1 MWGGNMYEGIIS
13 IFREI
18 SDPRKGNAIVYD
30 LVEVLVISILA
41 ILCGAKYFTEMEL
54 FGHEREKWLRTF
66 LKLEHGIP
74 SHDTFCDVY
83 SAIEPET
90 ITKSFA
96 KWVETIR
103 QKISGEV
110 VAIDGKTVCASRD
123 VPKNKK
129 AVHIVSAWAA
139 TNRLVLGQLACQEKS
154 NEITAIPQLL
164 DLLEIKGCIVTIDAM
179 GTQTK
184 IAEKVIDKGADYILS
199 VKENQ
204 PLLHSDIA
212 LYFQTERNSLTE
224 IAKTTE
230 KSHGRYETGEMV
242 ISKDITWLD
251 KEGKWKNL
259 SGIGMLTSTQQKIGS
274 DEVQTAVH
282 YFIFSIPDATAE
294 QILSAKRS
302 HWGIEN
308 ALHWTLDVAYNED
321 NCRARADN
329 AAIVFNLMRH
339 LSLNLLSQ
347 EKTSKGG
354 VKSKRLRCALSSDYL
369 EKVLGIS

>member
-1 MWGGNMYEGIIS
+1 MYEGIVS
-13 IFREI
+13 IFRGI
-18 SDPRKGNAIVYD
+18 ADPRKGNAIIYD
-30 LVEVLVISILA
+30 LVEVLIISILA
-41 ILCGAKYFTEMEL
+41 ILCGAEYFTEMEL
-54 FGHEREKWLRTF
+54 FGREREAWLRTF

-83 SAIEPET
+83 SALKPET
-90 ITKSFA
+90 IAKRFA
-96 KWVETIR
+96 EWVETIR

-110 VAIDGKTVCASRD
+110 VAIDGKTICASRD

-139 TNRLVLGQLACQEKS
+139 TNRLVLGQFACEEKS
-154 NEITAIPQLL
+154 NEITAIPQLME
-164 DLLEIKGCIVTIDAM
+164 LLEIKGCIITIDAM

-184 IAEKVIDKGADYILS
+184 IAEKIIEKGADYILS

-204 PLLHSDIA
+204 PQLYSDIE
-212 LYFQTERNSLTE
+212 LYFKAEKSTLET
-224 IAKTTE
+224 AKTTE
-230 KSHGRYETGEMV
+230 KSHGRIETREMA
-242 ISKDITWLD
+242 ISDDISWLD
-251 KEGKWKNL
+251 PEKRWKNL
-259 SGIGMLTSTQQKIGS
+259 AGIGMLTSTQQKVGS
-274 DEVQTAVH
+274 DEVQSSVH
-282 YFIFSIPDATAE
+282 YFIFSIQGATAA

-329 AAIVFNLMRH
+329 AAVVFNLMRH

-354 VKSKRLRCALSSDYL
+354 IKSKRLRCALSSEYL

>member
-1 MWGGNMYEGIIS
+1 MYEGMVS

-18 SDPRKGNAIVYD
+18 ADPRRGNGIRYD
-30 LVEVLVISILA
+30 LVEVLIISILA
-41 ILCGAKYFTEMEL
+41 ILCGAEHFTEMEL
-54 FGHEREKWLRTF
+54 FGRERETWLRKF

-83 SAIEPET
+83 SAVEPEA

-96 KWVETIR
+96 VWVETIR
-103 QKISGEV
+103 EKISGEV
-110 VAIDGKTVCASRD
+110 VALDGKTICASRD
-123 VPKNKK
+123 VPRNKK

-139 TNRLVLGQLACQEKS
+139 TNRLVLGQMACEEKS
-154 NEITAIPQLL
+154 NEITAIPK
-164 DLLEIKGCIVTIDAM
+164 LLELLELKGCIVTIDAM

-184 IAEKVIDKGADYILS
+184 IAETIVDKGADYILT

-204 PLLHSDIA
+204 PQLHSDIV

-224 IAKTTE
+224 TARTE
-230 KSHGRYETGEMV
+230 EVLHGRYETRELA
-242 ISKDITWLD
+242 ISRDIAFLD
-251 KEGKWKNL
+251 PEGRWKNL
-259 SGIGMLTSTQQKIGS
+259 SGIGMLTTTQQKVGS
-274 DEVQTAVH
+274 DVAQSNTH
-282 YFIFSIPDATAE
+282 YIIFSNPKATAE

-308 ALHWTLDVAYNED
+308 SLHWVLDVAYNED
-321 NCRARADN
+321 NCRVRADN
-329 AAIVFNLMRH
+329 AGIVFNLMRH

-347 EKTSKGG
+347 EKSSKGG
-354 VKSKRLRCALSSDYL
+354 IKSKRLRCALSEAYL

>member
-1 MWGGNMYEGIIS
+1 MYAGMVS

-18 SDPRKGNAIVYD
+18 DDPRRGNAILHD
-30 LVEVLVISILA
+30 LVEVLIISILA
-41 ILCGAKYFTEMEL
+41 ILCGAEHFTEMEL
-54 FGHEREKWLRTF
+54 FGREREVWLRKF

-83 SAIEPET
+83 SALEPEA
-90 ITKSFA
+90 ITKLFA
-96 KWVETIR
+96 RWVETIR

-110 VAIDGKTVCASRD
+110 VALDGKTIRASRD

-139 TNRLVLGQLACQEKS
+139 TNRLVLGQMACEEKS
-154 NEITAIPQLL
+154 NEITAIPK
-164 DLLEIKGCIVTIDAM
+164 LLELLELKGCIVTIDAM

-184 IAEKVIDKGADYILS
+184 IAEKIVDKGADYILT

-204 PLLHSDIA
+204 PQLYQDIR
-212 LYFQTERNSLTE
+212 LFFQTEG
-224 IAKTTE
+224 KTISE
-230 KSHGRYETGEMV
+230 KARTDEDSHGRIETRELI
-242 ISKDITWLD
+242 ISRDIAFLD
-251 KEGKWKNL
+251 PEDRWKNL
-259 SGIGMLTSTQQKIGS
+259 SGIGMLTTTQQKVGS
-274 DEVQTAVH
+274 EGMQSHTH
-282 YFIFSIPDATAE
+282 YIIFSNPNATAQ

-308 ALHWTLDVAYNED
+308 SLHWVLDVAYNED
-321 NCRARADN
+321 NCRVRRDN
-329 AAIVFNLMRH
+329 ASIIFNLMRH

-347 EKTSKGG
+347 ERSSKSG
-354 VKSKRLRCALSSDYL
+354 VKSKRLRCALSEAYL